1 LAARIQEEFGVEPQL
16 VKDDNGV
23 FDVVADGRL
32 LFSKHRE
39 GRFPEEEEVLEAL
52 RDA

>member
-1 LAARIQEEFGVEPQL
+1 VIREEFGVESQL
-16 VKDDNGV
+16 VKGDEGV

-32 LFSKHRE
+32 VFSKHRE
-39 GRFPEEEEVLEAL
+39 GRFPEEREVLEAL

>member
-1 LAARIQEEFGVEPQL
+1 MEPQL
-16 VKDDNGV
+16 VKGDDGV

-32 LFSKHRE
+32 VFSKHRE
-39 GRFPEEEEVLEAL
+39 GRFPGEEEVLEAL

>member
-1 LAARIQEEFGVEPQL
+1 MAAKIREEFGVEPQL
-16 VKDDNGV
+16 IKGDNGV

-32 LFSKHRE
+32 VFSKHQT

>member
-1 LAARIQEEFGVEPQL
+1 MAAKIREEFGVEPQL
-16 VKDDNGV
+16 VKGDNGV
-23 FDVVADGRL
+23 FDVVADEQL
-32 LFSKHRE
+32 VFSRHQT